1 MPLDME
7 HFSEPVAAVLTGYP
21 DVRLPLVKNEMR
33 EHPQLDSMARQS
45 ARELFP
51 GARDPESAH
60 SGLLLL
66 LGGWQQAHET
76 AQEIARREGSYWH
89 AILHRMEPDIFNA
102 GYWFRRV
109 GSHPIFEDLRSGA
122 EAMVRQDPDIQWT
135 VRDRWDP
142 IRFLDFFEK
151 AAADKSGASHR
162 VAAEIQSLEW
172 RLLFEWCSARSGD

>member
-21 DVRLPLVKNEMR
+21 DVRLPLVRSEMR

-89 AILHRMEPDIFNA
+89 AILHRMEPDISNA

-109 GSHPIFEDLRSGA
+109 GLHPIFKDLRNGA
-122 EAMVRQDPDIQWT
+122 AEIVAQDPD
-135 VRDRWDP
+135 VRWAIRDKWDP
-142 IRFLDFFEK
+142 FGFLEFFEAASSK
-151 AAADKSGASHR
+151 TSTVSHQAAAG
-162 VAAEIQSLEW
+162 IQSLEW
-172 RLLFEWCSARSGD
+172 RLLFEWCSARRVD